1 MLDHVEPRV
10 PCRLCRT
17 KVVHQWLTCPFSFHL
32 GKRWIV
38 LHGLGSAD
46 SVEEPRD
53 ANRTLLPSR
62 LGLVV
67 CRDPIRCLT
76 QLGKA
81 CLGDA
86 RHARCLCIGI
96 KSSFELGERVRRH
109 FPDAARCDASLPAL
123 LGLNS
128 RFLHQRLHKQNIVE
142 EYRNV
147 YILANIAIRVCFDN
161 LLDCCTRVE
170 LLSWGHSGSLLSR
183 S

>member
-1 MLDHVEPRV
+1 M
-10 PCRLCRT
+10 
-17 KVVHQWLTCPFSFHL
+17 HQWLTCPFSFHL

-96 KSSFELGERVRRH
+96 KSSFELGERVLTNSQCSYR
-109 FPDAARCDASLPAL
+109 DAGDVVASIPP
-123 LGLNS
+123 S
-128 RFLHQRLHKQNIVE
+128 
-142 EYRNV
+142 
-147 YILANIAIRVCFDN
+147 
-161 LLDCCTRVE
+161 
-170 LLSWGHSGSLLSR
+170 LS
-183 S
+183 